1 MSRTISAP
9 LPRNALNTPAQEA
22 ETTPNTLD
30 KVIFWGLLIY
40 IFTVAFEGPV
50 RFVLSHL
57 KIATLLYARDL
68 ISMGVI
74 FASLVLKRHHFQQ
87 QKIQLQ
93 LMIYLLVT
101 TFFATVLLGNGF
113 FSGLFAIKLFGTF
126 LFGIAAYTSV
136 LVYPT
141 RFKYA
146 IPLLFLVTIA
156 GVAVNKFI
164 VFPWEGGSFESAFGT
179 TDMSRVWWI
188 AGGERRLAGFTRA
201 SPVAAGIIAVMGGAM
216 LMTVRQYWLRALI
229 ITSGAAGIYLT
240 TSKGWV
246 IAYAAIAGITTFPI
260 KSGLRDWSGKILL
273 TFFYLFGLLAP
284 LISWAVNPGYSF
296 FRASPHL
303 LGSFADRISNTWPD
317 TLKGFKHW
325 YNWIFGQGLG
335 GVGLPS
341 LFSGRSASNYTVVD
355 NLHLFLMGNF
365 GLIGTVLFTLFYVR
379 MLRHTNNQ
387 RSISNAAFA
396 VAFMG
401 ISYGIVTNIAD
412 DSFSPIA
419 IGIAWGL
426 LSQPKSV
433 HATPS

>member
-1 MSRTISAP
+1 

-22 ETTPNTLD
+22 GTTPNTWD

-50 RFVLSHL
+50 RFILSHL

-68 ISMGVI
+68 ISVAVI
-74 FASLVLKRHHFQQ
+74 FASLVLKRHHFKE

-101 TFFATVLLGNGF
+101 SFFATVLLGNGF

-146 IPLLFLVTIA
+146 IPLLFIITIA
-156 GVAVNKFI
+156 GVGINKPFI
-164 VFPWEGGSFESAFGT
+164 FPWEGGSFESAFGT

-201 SPVAAGIIAVMGGAM
+201 SPVAAGIIALLGGAM
-216 LMTVRQYWLRALI
+216 LMTVKQYWLRALI
-229 ITSGAAGIYLT
+229 IISGAIGIYLT
-240 TSKGWV
+240 TSKGWLL
-246 IAYAAIAGITTFPI
+246 AYAGIAGITVFPI
-260 KSGLRDWSGKILL
+260 KSKMRDLAGKILV
-273 TFFYLFGLLAP
+273 TFFFLAGILAP
-284 LISWAVNPGYSF
+284 LISGLLDPGYSF
-296 FRASPHL
+296 FRASPYI

-341 LFSGRSASNYTVVD
+341 LFSGRSANYTAVD

-379 MLRHTNNQ
+379 IFRHANNQ
-387 RSISNAAFA
+387 RSISNSAFA

-426 LSQPKSV
+426 LSQPKAV
-433 HATPS
+433 HAVPT